1 MSTDTLD
8 TPAAAAAPDPTE
20 GAAPLVQR
28 LVTQHGARWIGRAQI
43 EDFLAEPGDRV
54 LFFHGDPVRFPEG
67 VDVAVVLPE
76 LQRAVNDGR
85 AGGRFQIG
93 VVPRADEDALA
104 ARFDVQR
111 WPSLLFLRDGRYVT
125 VVAGM
130 LDWTDYVARVQQ
142 ALAMPATRTPG
153 IGIRVVRADAGSD
166 AGGCH

>member
-8 TPAAAAAPDPTE
+8 TPTTADPTD

-28 LVTQHGARWIGRAQI
+28 LVTQHGARWIGRAQL
-43 EDFLAEPGDRV
+43 EAFLAEPGDRV
-54 LFFHGDPVRFPEG
+54 LFFHGDPVRFPEV

-76 LQRAVNDGR
+76 LQRAVADGTP
-85 AGGRFQIG
+85 GGRFQVG

-130 LDWTDYVARVQQ
+130 LDWLDYVARVNE
-142 ALAMPATRTPG
+142 ALALPATRTPG
-153 IGIRVVRADAGSD
+153 IGVRVVRAGAGDA
-166 AGGCH
+166 AGCR

>member
-8 TPAAAAAPDPTE
+8 TPTIADPTE

-43 EDFLAEPGDRV
+43 DAFLAEAGDRV
-54 LFFHGDPVRFPEG
+54 LFFHGDPVRFPEC

-76 LQRAVNDGR
+76 LQRAVGDGTP
-85 AGGRFQIG
+85 GGRFQVG

-130 LDWTDYVARVQQ
+130 LDWTDYVARVKE
-142 ALAMPATRTPG
+142 ALTLPATRTPG
-153 IGIRVVRADAGSD
+153 IGIRVVRAGAGAD

>member
-8 TPAAAAAPDPTE
+8 TPAAAAPDPTE

>member
-8 TPAAAAAPDPTE
+8 TPVTDPTE

-28 LVTQHGARWIGRAQI
+28 LVTQHGARWIGRPQI
-43 EDFLAEPGDRV
+43 EAFLAETGDRV
-54 LFFHGDPVRFPEG
+54 LFFHGDPVRFPEV

-76 LQRAVNDGR
+76 LQRAVQ
-85 AGGRFQIG
+85 GRFEVG

-153 IGIRVVRADAGSD
+153 IGIRVVRADGGD